1 MQRERLSPSPE
12 AAPHVPFSTVLAG
25 LSYALDLTEG
35 QRPGHAIRSCL
46 IGMRIADT
54 LGLETGTRAA
64 LFYALLT
71 KDLGCSSNSARFT
84 ALFGHD
90 DHDLKVDLKT
100 IDWTRALESFR
111 FVVQHAEP
119 GQFWL
124 RRVWR
129 VLAILSKGEEGARAV
144 VRTRCERGADIATM
158 LGLPR
163 LTSDAIRALDE
174 HWDGRG
180 QPYGLEGESI
190 PLLARIL
197 GLAQTL
203 EVFFTSHG
211 TMAAYDMAVAR
222 RGSWFEPQV
231 VDALLA
237 TSPDDPFWEALARQD
252 HLDHLL
258 ASQPEE
264 LCIPASDAQLDTVTE
279 AFARVIDA
287 KSPWTYA
294 HSQGVA
300 AIAGHMGHLL
310 GYDPRALRDLR
321 RAALLHDL
329 GKLGVSNLILDKP
342 GRLTDDEFAVMRT
355 HPRHTEQILQRV
367 SCFAH
372 LAPAAAAHHERL
384 DGRGYHRGLSGRAIP
399 SAARVLCAADI
410 CDALLA
416 SRPYR
421 EGLPVERVLDIMQ
434 RESGAALDP
443 VCVEALATVLRDGL
457 HEAGASTPAAHLV
470 DALQEDYAQAA

>member
-1 MQRERLSPSPE
+1 MQREWSSPSPE

-54 LGLETGTRAA
+54 LGLESGTRAA

-71 KDLGCSSNSARFT
+71 KDLGCSSNSARFA

-163 LTSDAIRALDE
+163 PTSDAIRALDE

-180 QPYGLEGESI
+180 QPYGLEGDAI

-237 TSPDDPFWEALARQD
+237 TAPDDPFWEALARQD

-258 ASQPEE
+258 ASQPED

-294 HSQGVA
+294 HSHGVA
-300 AIAGHMGHLL
+300 AIAGHMGRLL
-310 GYDPRALRDLR
+310 GYDQRALRDLR

-342 GRLTDDEFAVMRT
+342 GRLTDDEFAAGGSVR
-355 HPRHTEQILQRV
+355 
-367 SCFAH
+367 
-372 LAPAAAAHHERL
+372 
-384 DGRGYHRGLSGRAIP
+384 
-399 SAARVLCAADI
+399 CA
-410 CDALLA
+410 
-416 SRPYR
+416 
-421 EGLPVERVLDIMQ
+421 EG
-434 RESGAALDP
+434 ACA
-443 VCVEALATVLRDGL
+443 
-457 HEAGASTPAAHLV
+457 
-470 DALQEDYAQAA
+470 